1 MREVAALAGVSIKTV
16 SRVINGETG
25 VSADTAARVAQ
36 AVERL
41 DYRQDFAASELR
53 RTHRRSATIGMVLE
67 DLGNPYS
74 AAVLRAVE
82 DVARTRQLLVLAG
95 SCDNDAERERT
106 LVAALTGR
114 RVDALVVMPA
124 GADHSYLLTER
135 RAGTPIVFV
144 DRPPAFLDADAV
156 VADNAAGTR
165 LGIRHLVDHGHG
177 RIAYLG
183 DMQTIFTARQRY
195 EGYREELAAQGLPVD
210 EALVRLDLRGIEV
223 ADAVATELLALPD
236 PPTALFAA
244 QNFLTIGALRA
255 LRRAGLHRQV
265 ALLGFDDIL
274 LADLLDPGITVIA
287 QDPARMGLVAAEL
300 VLRRLDG
307 DRSPTASHVVPTRL
321 VPRGSGEIPAPGSTV
336 AERP

>member
-16 SRVINGETG
+16 SRVINGEAG
-25 VSADTAARVAQ
+25 VSADTAARVAR

-67 DLGNPYS
+67 DLANPYS

-82 DVARTRQLLVLAG
+82 DVARTRRMMVLAG
-95 SCDNDAERERT
+95 SCDNDDARERT
-106 LVAALTGR
+106 LVSALTGR
-114 RVDALVVMPA
+114 RVDALVIMPA

-144 DRPPAFLDADAV
+144 DRPPEFLDADAV
-156 VADNAAGTR
+156 VADNVTGTR
-165 LGIRHLVDHGHG
+165 LGVRHLIDHGHR

-183 DMQTIFTARQRY
+183 DLQTISTAQQRHQ
-195 EGYREELAAQGLPVD
+195 GYREELAAQGIPID
-210 EALVRLDLRGIEV
+210 ERLVRVDLHGME
-223 ADAVATELLALPD
+223 AAEAVTSELLALPD
-236 PPTALFAA
+236 PPTAVFSA

-255 LRRAGLHRQV
+255 LRRAGRHRSV
-265 ALLGFDDIL
+265 ALVGFDDIL

-287 QDPARMGLVAAEL
+287 QDPARIGQVAAEVL
-300 VLRRLDG
+300 LRRLDG

-321 VPRGSGEIPAPGSTV
+321 IPRGSGEIPAPASQ
-336 AERP
+336 

>member
-16 SRVINGETG
+16 SRVINGESG
-25 VSADTAARVAQ
+25 VSAAAAARVAK

-67 DLGNPYS
+67 DLANPYS

-82 DVARTRQLLVLAG
+82 DVARTRRMMVLAG
-95 SCDNDAERERT
+95 SCDNDDARERT
-106 LVAALTGR
+106 LVSALTGR
-114 RVDALVVMPA
+114 RVDALVIMPA

-156 VADNAAGTR
+156 VADNVTGTR
-165 LGIRHLVDHGHG
+165 LGVRHLIGHGHR

-183 DMQTIFTARQRY
+183 DLQTISTAQQRHQ
-195 EGYREELAAQGLPVD
+195 GYREELAAQGIPID
-210 EALVRLDLRGIEV
+210 ERLVRVDLHGME
-223 ADAVATELLALPD
+223 AAEAVTSELLALPD
-236 PPTALFAA
+236 PPTAVFSA

-255 LRRAGLHRQV
+255 LRRAGRHRSV
-265 ALLGFDDIL
+265 ALVGFDDIL

-287 QDPARMGLVAAEL
+287 QDPARIGQVAAEVL
-300 VLRRLDG
+300 LRRLDG

-321 VPRGSGEIPAPGSTV
+321 IPRGSGEIPAS
-336 AERP
+336 

>member
-16 SRVINGETG
+16 SRVINGESG
-25 VSADTAARVAQ
+25 VSADTAARVAK

-67 DLGNPYS
+67 DLANPYS

-82 DVARTRQLLVLAG
+82 DVARTRRMMVLAG
-95 SCDNDAERERT
+95 SCDNDDARERT
-106 LVAALTGR
+106 LVSALTGR
-114 RVDALVVMPA
+114 RVDALVIMPA

-156 VADNAAGTR
+156 VADNVTGTR
-165 LGIRHLVDHGHG
+165 LGVRHLIGHGHR

-183 DMQTIFTARQRY
+183 DLQTISTAQQRHQ
-195 EGYREELAAQGLPVD
+195 GYREELAAQGIPID
-210 EALVRLDLRGIEV
+210 ERLVRVDLHGME
-223 ADAVATELLALPD
+223 AAEAVTSELLALPD
-236 PPTALFAA
+236 PPTAVFSA

-255 LRRAGLHRQV
+255 LRRAGRHRSV
-265 ALLGFDDIL
+265 ALVGFDDIL

-287 QDPARMGLVAAEL
+287 QDPARIGQVAAEVL
-300 VLRRLDG
+300 LRRLDG

-321 VPRGSGEIPAPGSTV
+321 IPRGSGEIPAS
-336 AERP
+336 

>member
-16 SRVINGETG
+16 SRVINGEAG
-25 VSADTAARVAQ
+25 VSADTAGRVAR

-67 DLGNPYS
+67 DLANPYS

-82 DVARTRQLLVLAG
+82 DVARTRRMMVLAG
-95 SCDNDAERERT
+95 SCDNDDSRERT
-106 LVAALTGR
+106 LVSALTGR
-114 RVDALVVMPA
+114 RVDALVIMPA

-156 VADNAAGTR
+156 VADNVAGTR
-165 LGIRHLVDHGHG
+165 VGVRHLIARGHR

-183 DMQTIFTARQRY
+183 DLQSISTAQQRHQ
-195 EGYREELAAQGLPVD
+195 GYREELAAQGIGVD
-210 EALVRLDLRGIEV
+210 ERLVRLDLHGME
-223 ADAVATELLALPD
+223 AAEAVTTELLGLPD
-236 PPTALFAA
+236 PPTAVFSA
-244 QNFLTIGALRA
+244 QNFLTIGSLRA
-255 LRRAGLHRQV
+255 LRRAGRHRHV
-265 ALLGFDDIL
+265 ALVGFDDIL
-274 LADLLDPGITVIA
+274 LADLLDPGISVIA
-287 QDPARMGLVAAEL
+287 QDPARIGQVAAEVL
-300 VLRRLDG
+300 LRRLDG

-321 VPRGSGEIPAPGSTV
+321 IPRGSGEIPAP
-336 AERP
+336 A